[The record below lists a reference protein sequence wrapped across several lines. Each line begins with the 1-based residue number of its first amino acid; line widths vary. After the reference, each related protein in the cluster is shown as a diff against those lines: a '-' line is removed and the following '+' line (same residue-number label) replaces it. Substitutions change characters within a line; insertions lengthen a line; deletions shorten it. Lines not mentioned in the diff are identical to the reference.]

1 MRSPQSILAIVA
13 FATTAIAG
21 VVPSTEKR
29 ADDIPELDV
38 KLTQVE
44 GTLVKAVVTNN
55 GDEDLNILNLNFFKD
70 TAPVKKVSVYS
81 QGAEVPFAGVRL
93 RHKTSGLSPEV
104 FTYLGPGESFE
115 DEFDVAFTADLS
127 QGGRIVVKAEGFA
140 STTDTDGDTLSG
152 VVHYKSN
159 ELEIDVDG
167 KAAAKN
173 FASLNQ
179 FSKRTRLTGCTGSRG
194 SAATR
199 AIRDSAPLAA
209 MAAGAA
215 RNGGRAFTQYF
226 KTNDQ
231 QVRNLVAA
239 RFDAVAREASSTT
252 SGRTTYYCDD
262 PYGICSP
269 NVLAYAL
276 PSRNIISNCPAYY
289 SLSHLT
295 WRCHGQDRVTTSIHE
310 FTHTPG
316 VFSPGTDDL
325 AYGHQAATSL
335 STWEA
340 LNNADSFSL
349 FANERA
355 DVAET

>member
-21 VVPSTEKR
+21 VLPSTQKR
-29 ADDIPELDV
+29 ADNIPELDV
-38 KLTQVE
+38 KLTHIKDTV
-44 GTLVKAVVTNN
+44 VKAVVTNN
-55 GDEDLNILNLNFFKD
+55 GDEDLTILNLNFFKD
-70 TAPVKKVSVYS
+70 NAPVKKVAVYS

-93 RHKTSGLSPEV
+93 RHKTSGLSPDV
-104 FTYLGPGESFE
+104 FTHLGPGESFE

-127 QGGRIVVKAEGFA
+127 QGGPVVVKAEGFA

-194 SAATR
+194 RDTTR
-199 AIRDSAPLAA
+199 AIQDAAP
-209 MAAGAA
+209 MAARAAAAA
-215 RNGGRAFTQYF
+215 RSGGPTFTQYF

-239 RFDAVAREASSTT
+239 RFDAIAQEASSTT
-252 SGRTTYYCDD
+252 NGRTTYYCDD
-262 PYGICSP
+262 PNDICSS

-276 PSRNIISNCPAYY
+276 PSRNIISNCPGYY

-295 WRCHGQDRVTTSIHE
+295 SRCHGQDRVSTSIHE

-325 AYGHQAATSL
+325 GYGHEAAIAL
-335 STWEA
+335 STQEA

-349 FANERA
+349 FANG
-355 DVAET
+355 TLLGQYP